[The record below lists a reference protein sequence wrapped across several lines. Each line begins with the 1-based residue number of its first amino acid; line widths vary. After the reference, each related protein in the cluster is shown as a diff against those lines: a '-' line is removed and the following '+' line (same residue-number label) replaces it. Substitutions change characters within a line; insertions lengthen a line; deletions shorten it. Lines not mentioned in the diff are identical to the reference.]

1 MKAITAIEI
10 LKQLDP
16 NTEVTLVIGAQ
27 APITWPQP
35 QYPWPQPQYPW
46 TLPYPYKI
54 TCNETTQTKTS

>member
-1 MKAITAIEI
+1 MNAQQAIEI

-35 QYPWPQPQYPW
+35 QYPWG
-46 TLPYPYKI
+46 LPYPYKI

>member
-35 QYPWPQPQYPW
+35 QYPWP
-46 TLPYPYKI
+46 LPYPYKI

>member
-35 QYPWPQPQYPW
+35 QYPW

-54 TCNETTQTKTS
+54 TCNETTQTKAS

>member
-27 APITWPQP
+27 APITWPQ
-35 QYPWPQPQYPW
+35 YPYPW

>member
-1 MKAITAIEI
+1 MNAQQAIEI
-10 LKQLDP
+10 LKQLDS

-35 QYPWPQPQYPW
+35 QYPWG
-46 TLPYPYKI
+46 LPYPYKI

>member
-27 APITWPQP
+27 APITRPQS
-35 QYPWPQPQYPW
+35 QYPW